1 LRVQFYIFA
10 VKLQNA
16 FMENIKN
23 IIFDYGNVIFSLDF
37 LKGQA
42 AWKELGIN
50 DPADFFGHKQQ
61 DEIFDKFDRGEVT
74 GNQFRDYIRQK
85 TGNPELSND
94 QINATWN
101 SMLLGIEAGN
111 HELLLRLKDKYRTFL
126 LSNINEIHYEY
137 IMNYLKTDFGFD
149 GNDHIFEKTY
159 YSHLTGKRKPEAAIF
174 ELVLKENDLNP
185 AETLFI
191 DDSPQHLAAAQKL
204 GIQTFLMTAPDT
216 LQQFFKREKL

>member
-1 LRVQFYIFA
+1 MQ
-10 VKLQNA
+10 
-16 FMENIKN
+16 NIKN
-23 IIFDYGNVIFSLDF
+23 IIFDYGNVIFSIDF
-37 LKGQA
+37 LRAQQ
-42 AWKELGIN
+42 AWKQLGIN
-50 DPADFFGHKQQ
+50 NAAEFFGHKQQ

-74 GNQFRDYIRQK
+74 ADEFRTYIRQK
-85 TGNPELSND
+85 TGNSALTND
-94 QINATWN
+94 QINTAWN

-111 HELLLRLKDKYRTFL
+111 NELLLNLKGKYRTFL
-126 LSNINEIHYEY
+126 LSNINAIHYDH
-137 IMNYLKTDFGFD
+137 IMAYLKSEFGFD

-159 YSHLTGKRKPEAAIF
+159 YSHLTGKRKPEPEIF
-174 ELVLKENDLNP
+174 ELVLKENNLTP